1 MRISDWSSDVCSS
14 DLPRQSGFQFVQ
26 PDPRGAVRGCTPV
39 ASGRERATAGNF
51 RPVRDGRPF
60 ELTNL
65 EETEQEVFQPVPYGR
80 KIIAVPG
87 ALRTIDRPCPS
98 YRIAPWVPGQESA
111 IGRRQAI
118 ATDRMQTKN
127 DAFVR
132 AHLSFRALKRPAC
145 ISW

>member
-87 ALRTIDRPCPS
+87 ALRKIDRQCPS
-98 YRIAPWVPGQESA
+98 YRIAPCVPGQESDL
-111 IGRRQAI
+111 RSRQAI
-118 ATDRMQTKN
+118 AHDIMQKEIG
-127 DAFVR
+127 R
-132 AHLSFRALKRPAC
+132 ASCRERVC
-145 ISW
+145 QYG

>member
-14 DLPRQSGFQFVQ
+14 DLFVQ

-87 ALRTIDRPCPS
+87 ALRKIDRPCPS
-98 YRIAPWVPGQESA
+98 YRIAPCVPGQESDL
-111 IGRRQAI
+111 GRRQAI
-118 ATDRMQTKN
+118 AN
-127 DAFVR
+127 DIMR
-132 AHLSFRALKRPAC
+132 SEEHTS
-145 ISW
+145 